1 MRSGTGERGRWQR
14 WFLCEPV
21 VAALIVLLLLA
32 CASQH
37 MQRALNALLGR
48 MSADERLITATATL
62 NEPAFLKALAAG
74 ADPNARD
81 ANGMTALSYAVITG
95 SQCRVARLLEEGA
108 DVELANKW
116 GVTPLM
122 FAADNDRAAIAETL
136 LRHGADPRR
145 QSANQET
152 AADRARQR
160 ESREAAAV
168 LSRWSDPPHP
178 RWADL
183 RTAGE

>member
-1 MRSGTGERGRWQR
+1 M
-14 WFLCEPV
+14 

-32 CASQH
+32 CCSHQV
-37 MQRALNALLGR
+37 QRARDALLGR
-48 MSADERLITATATL
+48 VSADERLISAAATL
-62 NEPAFLKALAAG
+62 DEPEFLKALAAG

-95 SQCRVARLLEEGA
+95 SPCRVARLLEAGA

-136 LRHGADPRR
+136 LHYGADPRR
-145 QSANQET
+145 HSATDET

-160 ESREAAAV
+160 ESHEAAAV
-168 LSRWSDPPHP
+168 LSRWSEPPRP

-183 RTAGE
+183 RAVGE